1 MAASRG
7 QSSPV
12 LHRRQKSRTFPWRPT
27 VKYFDSAASS
37 GMLGHLGGGTPQS
50 VQSRQAFRAVSPLF
64 SAPKP
69 ILDLYK
75 VVSIPIGCI
84 LLSASTTMW
93 YNKSCLIYIFCIQ
106 LGLFLTHPGGANCF
120 QNYFFLF
127 FKNKAFDI
135 YFHYRLVIPNN

>member
-93 YNKSCLIYIFCIQ
+93 YNISCLIYLLYSIRPF
-106 LGLFLTHPGGANCF
+106 LNTSRRTKLFSE
-120 QNYFFLF
+120 LF
-127 FKNKAFDI
+127 FF
-135 YFHYRLVIPNN
+135 YFLKTKHLIFIFIPEIVIPNN